1 MANKSQKLSLLE
13 TILINTEPMQ
23 LAVVSEIYNSPGVK
37 KFLEDEE
44 LVMTAQTLFENNLNL
59 IKTSEALIIH
69 RNTLVYRINKINN
82 LLNLDI
88 RKFDDAVTVQI
99 LLSFKNTEIKRKRHA
114 NKIAQLQ
121 SLNE

>member
-1 MANKSQKLSLLE
+1 MGNKSQKLSLLDN
-13 TILINTEPMQ
+13 ILINTEPMQ
-23 LAVVSEIYNSPGVK
+23 LAVVNELYNSPNVK

-59 IKTSEALIIH
+59 IKTSEVLIIH
-69 RNTLVYRINKINN
+69 RNTLLYRINKINN

-121 SLNE
+121 SLN

>member
-13 TILINTEPMQ
+13 NILINTEPMQ

-99 LLSFKNTEIKRKRHA
+99 LLSFKHTEIKRKRHA

>member
-13 TILINTEPMQ
+13 NILINTEPMQ